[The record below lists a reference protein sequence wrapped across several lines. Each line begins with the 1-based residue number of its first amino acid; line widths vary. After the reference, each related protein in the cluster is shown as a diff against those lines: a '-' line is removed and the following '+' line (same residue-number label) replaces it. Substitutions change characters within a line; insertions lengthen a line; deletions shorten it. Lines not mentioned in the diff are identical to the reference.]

1 MLAPPLR
8 RMRDGIAALAEP
20 DVADAFAFANHAMWQ
35 QRVHTIAAELRRR
48 DDRLRL
54 TEAVARADQPE
65 NRSWRP
71 FQLAFVLLNLPA
83 LADPRHPERSGG
95 KAGLVDLLFFP
106 TGGGKTEAYLG
117 LTAFTIAIRRLQG
130 RWRAGGQ

>member
-1 MLAPPLR
+1 
-8 RMRDGIAALAEP
+8 
-20 DVADAFAFANHAMWQ
+20 MWQ

-54 TEAVARADQPE
+54 SEAVARADEPE

-83 LADPRHPERSGG
+83 LADPTHPERAARTPTASSTCSGSPP
-95 KAGLVDLLFFP
+95 AAARP
-106 TGGGKTEAYLG
+106 
-117 LTAFTIAIRRLQG
+117 RRTS
-130 RWRAGGQ
+130 A